1 MLAEV
6 ERGAA
11 AELHDRRL
19 GHAVRD
25 KARLRDKAA
34 GGRDVDDRARGQ
46 LARVARVA
54 LHRARRVLDAERVA
68 LHVGRERGI
77 QLCAPVRR

>member
-1 MLAEV
+1 VLAEV